1 MTAALERIEQLQP
14 TINAFVHIDADGAL
28 ETAAE
33 IDRDDPRP
41 FAGVPIA
48 MKDTTAVRG
57 MPYTMGS
64 DLFGDFVPGHDSY
77 VTRRVRDAGFVI
89 VGKTNMPEFG
99 ILPVSEPRRF
109 GPTRN
114 PWDTDRTPGGS
125 SGGAAAAVAGGMVPL
140 AHGSDG
146 GGSIRIP
153 AACTGLV
160 GPEADPRPHL
170 ERSGPGRRLPRRR
183 TASLTRTVAETAQ
196 MLDVLS
202 GYEIGDA
209 TWAPPP
215 SELFAEAAKRD
226 PGHLKIGYTLKRRR
240 WRRRS
245 TPSARGPPSKPRSS

>member
-1 MTAALERIEQLQP
+1 MAQDLLFRPASELATLVHTGQVSSTELVTASLERIEQLQP

-48 MKDTTAVRG
+48 MKDTTAVPG

-99 ILPVSEPRRF
+99 ILPVTEPRRY
-109 GPTRN
+109 GPARN

-125 SGGAAAAVAGGMVPL
+125 AAAPP
-140 AHGSDG
+140 
-146 GGSIRIP
+146 RPWP
-153 AACTGLV
+153 AAWSRSPTAATAAARSGSR
-160 GPEADPRPHL
+160 PRAPAWWAQADPRPHL
-170 ERSGPGRRLPRRR
+170 EGPDLGDDFLVQDG
-183 TASLTRTVAETAQ
+183 SLTRTVAETAQ

-215 SELFAEAAKRD
+215 SEPFVKATGATPAA
-226 PGHLKIGYTLKRRR
+226 
-240 WRRRS
+240 
-245 TPSARGPPSKPRSS
+245 